1 MTPEELSS
9 VGGRDCEASFLR
21 NRTIPPQLLFR
32 ARELRKSQTSAEQ
45 ILWECLRSRGLC
57 NAKFRRQHNIN
68 RFIADFYCHAA
79 ALVIEV
85 DGKIHDERKDIDAV
99 RDRFFQSQGLTVLRF
114 TNDEIFDGLGAVLQ
128 QIAHH
133 VAAAPQ

>member
-1 MTPEELSS
+1 MTLEELSS
-9 VGGRDCEASFLR
+9 VGGRD
-21 NRTIPPQLLFR
+21 RTIPPQLLFR
-32 ARELRKSQTSAEQ
+32 ARELRKSQTSAEK
-45 ILWECLRSRGLC
+45 ILWECLRSRRLY

-85 DGKIHDERKDIDAV
+85 DGKIHEERKEADAV

-114 TNDEIFDGLGAVLQ
+114 TNDEVFDGLEVVLQ